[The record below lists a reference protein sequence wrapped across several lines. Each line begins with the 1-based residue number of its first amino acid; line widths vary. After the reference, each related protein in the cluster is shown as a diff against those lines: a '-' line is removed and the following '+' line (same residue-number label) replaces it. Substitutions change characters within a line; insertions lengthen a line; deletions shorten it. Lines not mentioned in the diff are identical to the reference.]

1 MITIKKTIRK
11 KKGKKMSENLLE
23 LTNENFEAKTAQGV
37 VLIDF
42 WAPWCG
48 PCKMLGPVLSN
59 IAAEIGDK
67 ATIAKIN
74 VDEAPQLAQRFGVR
88 SIPAIFILKDGQTI
102 EQFVGVQDKQ
112 KLITA
117 IETAL

>member
-1 MITIKKTIRK
+1 
-11 KKGKKMSENLLE
+11 MSNALE
-23 LTNENFEAKTAQGV
+23 LNDENFETKTAEGI

-48 PCKMLGPVLSN
+48 PCKMLGPILDKV
-59 IAAEIGDK
+59 ADEIGDK

-74 VDEAPQLAQRFGVR
+74 VDNSPQLAQRFAVR
-88 SIPAIFILKDGQTI
+88 SIPAIFILKNGQTV

-112 KLITA
+112 KLVSA
-117 IETAL
+117 IEALL

>member
-1 MITIKKTIRK
+1 
-11 KKGKKMSENLLE
+11 MSNAVE
-23 LTNENFEAKTAQGV
+23 LNNENFEAKTAEGV

-48 PCKMLGPVLSN
+48 PCKMLGPVLDKVS
-59 IAAEIGDK
+59 AEIGDK

-74 VDEAPQLAQRFGVR
+74 VDDSPQLAQKFGVR
-88 SIPAIFILKDGQTI
+88 SIPAIFILKDGETV

-112 KLITA
+112 KLVSA
-117 IETAL
+117 IEAAI

>member
-1 MITIKKTIRK
+1 
-11 KKGKKMSENLLE
+11 MSNAVE
-23 LTNENFEAKTAQGV
+23 LNNENFEAKTAEGI

-48 PCKMLGPVLSN
+48 PCKMLGPVLDKV
-59 IAAEIGDK
+59 AEEVGSK

-74 VDEAPQLAQRFGVR
+74 VDESPQLAQRFGVR
-88 SIPAIFILKDGQTI
+88 SIPAIFILKNGDAV

-112 KLITA
+112 KLVSA
-117 IETAL
+117 IESAL